1 MVGFSINP
9 TDSFEGQTVC
19 NKVSPVS
26 PCRVLFYLEVA
37 VCTDLVWFVNCL
49 HNNSDT
55 ALVIWILGV
64 VTVQVSNSLFSCM
77 LLLNPIFNKVLDLSD
92 VHELDVINMP
102 VLLSFYNNIWR
113 NAFVAHGFWVRL
125 MILASCIDF
134 VTDLRRRETIIAFNI
149 AWMNSFALQFP
160 LLKEMIERNVGHI

>member
-26 PCRVLFYLEVA
+26 PCRVVFDLEVA

-92 VHELDVINMP
+92 VHELNVINVS
-102 VLLSFYNNIWR
+102 VLLSFYNHVWR
-113 NAFVAHGFWVRL
+113 NTLVTHGLWVRL

-134 VTDLRRRETIIAFNI
+134 VTDLRRREAVVTFNVT
-149 AWMNSFALQFP
+149 WMYSFAFQF
-160 LLKEMIERNVGHI
+160 LLFEKMVERNVGHI